1 MAEWGSLIAFQTT
14 HHSFFS
20 PSNMIPRNAHK
31 RSLSSEHR
39 SLSPDRTVVKAK
51 STTNLSDIA
60 SSNETKNPGFDES
73 SFSTLQDPRL
83 MVGSEVSHSTSSSHH
98 PDLSN
103 EVAALSVKLIQAI
116 NNQTDLDDSLVATRQ
131 ELELAQGK
139 IQALEFQNEKYRRDF
154 DNKVYIKKVDSD
166 REISQLR
173 DTLAEETTQRLAAEK
188 GRKNIEQEVE
198 TLTAALFEEA
208 NKMVAAAKIEREAV
222 EKKNEQLRSQVKDTE
237 LLLASH
243 QDQLAELKSVMQAMN
258 LHKDDVESRATATPS
273 SPDEL
278 SQAQGSST
286 QDTDLEPV
294 PILIDSPEEFTP
306 GPSSNFPQLLRLAC
320 RTDLQAYED
329 FRDLLVLSRSSK
341 PPSRAA
347 SGSYGG
353 LNVMGL
359 ASFASGGSP
368 SSTSSPTKGFTHSPN
383 GSMSST
389 TGSNFSLKETRFY
402 KRVLM
407 EDIEPTLR
415 LDLAPGISWLT
426 RRTVLSSICD
436 GSLVVEPMPPAAKK
450 FDFPCSVCGERRPGT
465 PNERTHRFR
474 TSDSETA
481 QRYSLCILCL
491 ERVRSCC
498 EFTGYLRLILDG
510 HLRAGDTEEEKEIW
524 DETIRLRERMFWSRV
539 GGGIVPLCN
548 RPSEPEAELASTEF
562 NPDAPEDDDDQYLY
576 PVDVTYLEP
585 RVEKASPAADHLVP
599 ETPIT
604 ESATDHITHPDLP
617 RPQSS
622 IYDRDDGASL
632 SGSERKRVSV
642 DSVASVYE
650 EASADVISTAPVL
663 DEHSIAHS
671 PDTHTDIAQPSA
683 TEPILNE
690 PSIAPSPD
698 THTDIAQPSATEPIL
713 NEPSTIHSRETDTD
727 TNIAKPNGLS
737 NS

>member
-1 MAEWGSLIAFQTT
+1 
-14 HHSFFS
+14 
-20 PSNMIPRNAHK
+20 MIPRHK
-31 RSLSSEHR
+31 RSLSSEHP
-39 SLSPDRTVVKAK
+39 SLSSDRTVIKAK

-60 SSNETKNPGFDES
+60 ASNGTHNSGFDES
-73 SFSTLQDPRL
+73 GFSTLQDPRL
-83 MVGSEVSHSTSSSHH
+83 MVGSEVSHSTSSPQH

-116 NNQTDLDDSLVATRQ
+116 NNQTNLDDSLVATRQ

-139 IQALEFQNEKYRRDF
+139 IQALEFQNEKYRRDI
-154 DNKVYIKKVDSD
+154 DNKVYIKKADAD

-173 DTLAEETTQRLAAEK
+173 AALAEEKTQRLAAEK
-188 GRKNIEQEVE
+188 GKKTIEQEVE

-208 NKMVAAAKIEREAV
+208 NKMVASAKIEREAV

-237 LLLASH
+237 LLLASN
-243 QDQLAELKSVMQAMN
+243 QDQLAELKSVMQGMN
-258 LHKDDVESRATATPS
+258 LQKDDVESRSTPAPP
-273 SPDEL
+273 SPDGH
-278 SQAQGSST
+278 SPAQGSSNEEPEL
-286 QDTDLEPV
+286 DPV
-294 PILIDSPEEFTP
+294 PILIDNTEELTP
-306 GPSSNFPQLLRLAC
+306 GPSSSFPQLLRMVC

-368 SSTSSPTKGFTHSPN
+368 SATSSPTKGFTHSPN
-383 GSMSST
+383 GSTSSA
-389 TGSNFSLKETRFY
+389 TGSHFSLKETRFY
-402 KRVLM
+402 KRVLL

-426 RRTVLSSICD
+426 RRTVLSGICE
-436 GSLVVEPMPPAAKK
+436 GSLVVEPMPPQSKV
-450 FDFPCSVCGERRPGT
+450 FEFPCSVCGERRPGT
-465 PNERTHRFR
+465 ANARTHRFR

-481 QRYSLCILCL
+481 QRYSLCVLCL

-510 HLRAGDTEEEKEIW
+510 HLRAGDTEEEKETW
-524 DETIRLRERMFWSRV
+524 DETIRLRERMFWSRI
-539 GGGIVPLCN
+539 GGGIIPLCN
-548 RPSEPEAELASTEF
+548 RPSEPETELVRTES
-562 NPDAPEDDDDQYLY
+562 NTGAEDDDDRYLH

-585 RVEKASPAADHLVP
+585 RIEELSPAEDELAP

-604 ESATDHITHPDLP
+604 ESDTDHITHPDLP

-622 IYDRDDGASL
+622 IYDRDDAASL
-632 SGSERKRVSV
+632 SDSERKRVSM

-650 EASADVISTAPVL
+650 EASADVDTNSTIPV
-663 DEHSIAHS
+663 
-671 PDTHTDIAQPSA
+671 P
-683 TEPILNE
+683 NE
-690 PSIAPSPD
+690 PSI
-698 THTDIAQPSATEPIL
+698 IQ
-713 NEPSTIHSRETDTD
+713 SRDTDTD
-727 TNIAKPNGLS
+727 LAKPNGLS
-737 NS
+737 NP

>member
-1 MAEWGSLIAFQTT
+1 MAEWGSLIAFQTS

-20 PSNMIPRNAHK
+20 PSNMITRNAHK

-39 SLSPDRTVVKAK
+39 SLSPDRTVIKAK

-60 SSNETKNPGFDES
+60 SSDGTQNSGFDDS

-83 MVGSEVSHSTSSSHH
+83 MVGPEVSHSTSSSHH

-116 NNQTDLDDSLVATRQ
+116 NNQTNLDDSLVATRQ

-139 IQALEFQNEKYRRDF
+139 IQALEFQNEKYRRDI

-173 DTLAEETTQRLAAEK
+173 DALAEETVQRLAAEK

-237 LLLASH
+237 SLLASH

-258 LHKDDVESRATATPS
+258 LHKDDLESRATPS
-273 SPDEL
+273 SPDEV
-278 SQAQGSST
+278 SQAQGSSSQET
-286 QDTDLEPV
+286 ELEPAPV
-294 PILIDSPEEFTP
+294 LIGNPEELTP
-306 GPSSNFPQLLRLAC
+306 GPSSSFPQLLRMVC

-383 GSMSST
+383 GSTSST

-426 RRTVLSSICD
+426 RRTVLSGICE
-436 GSLVVEPMPPAAKK
+436 GSLVVEPMPPSSKK
-450 FDFPCSVCGERRPGT
+450 FEFPCSVCGERRPGT
-465 PNERTHRFR
+465 PNERIHRFR

-481 QRYSLCILCL
+481 QRYSLCMLCL

-510 HLRAGDTEEEKEIW
+510 HLRAGDIEEEKEIW

-539 GGGIVPLCN
+539 GGGIIPMC
-548 RPSEPEAELASTEF
+548 RPSEPEAEPASTES
-562 NPDAPEDDDDQYLY
+562 NNDAAEDDDDRYLY
-576 PVDVTYLEP
+576 PVDVTYIEP
-585 RVEKASPAADHLVP
+585 RMEKVSADRLAP

-604 ESATDHITHPDLP
+604 ETATEHITHPDVP

-622 IYDRDDGASL
+622 IYDRDDAASL
-632 SGSERKRVSV
+632 SDSERKRVST
-642 DSVASVYE
+642 DSAASVYE
-650 EASADVISTAPVL
+650 EASADVDANPTVPV
-663 DEHSIAHS
+663 
-671 PDTHTDIAQPSA
+671 P
-683 TEPILNE
+683 NE
-690 PSIAPSPD
+690 PSIV
-698 THTDIAQPSATEPIL
+698 L
-713 NEPSTIHSRETDTD
+713 SRETDTD
-727 TNIAKPNGLS
+727 TDVAKPNGLS